1 MHRFSIEELH
11 GANPPF
17 VAGTFF
23 DLAAVG
29 YQQAEYA
36 ISGTAQAY
44 ERRGPG
50 PGGLEV
56 VEEAEL
62 RSRIVVYRP
71 ADAASFDGTVWV
83 EWLNVSGGLDAA
95 PDWIFAQRELRRS
108 GAAWIGVS
116 AQQVGVQP
124 GTSALGMVSS
134 PLTTTDPER
143 YGSLHHPGD
152 RFSYDL
158 FAAVGELARAG
169 AGTIL
174 EGLAIERVLAIG
186 ESQSAFRLT
195 TFVNEIDEARPAFDG
210 FLVHAR
216 GGAASEL
223 HDGQDPRRIREGS
236 AAPFRDA
243 LRVPVLCVEAETD
256 LITLGYRDA
265 RQDDAE
271 HLVVW
276 EIAGTSHADVYT
288 FAVGFADDG
297 LRPID
302 ELAAMWRPPQDLF
315 GQHLDHPVNA
325 GPQHWVVDA
334 AVRWLDRWVREGDP
348 GRPPAS
354 PRLELA
360 GDGFAT
366 DEHGNALGG
375 IRTPH
380 VEVPVAVLSGLGNGG
395 ADIAFLTG
403 TTVPF
408 ARERLVERYGTKD
421 EYLARFRAAAEATV
435 AAGFFV
441 PEDLEEIVGIAERN
455 VDL

>member
-1 MHRFSIEELH
+1 MARYAIEELH
-11 GANPPF
+11 GTNPPF

-23 DLAAVG
+23 DLGAVG

-36 ISGTAQAY
+36 ITGRAHAY
-44 ERRGPG
+44 GPG
-50 PGGLEV
+50 ADGLEV
-56 VEEAEL
+56 VEEADL
-62 RSRIVVYRP
+62 RSRFVVYRP
-71 ADAASFDGTVWV
+71 ADPAAFDGTVWV

-95 PDWIFAQRELRRS
+95 PDWIFCQRELRRS

-124 GTSALGMVSS
+124 GESALGMVSS
-134 PLTTTDPER
+134 PVTTTDPER
-143 YGSLHHPGD
+143 YGKLHRPGD

-158 FAAVGELARAG
+158 YAAVGELARTG

-174 EGLAIERVLAIG
+174 DGLPIQRVLAIG

-195 TFVNEIDEARPAFDG
+195 TFVNQIDDLLPVFDG
-210 FLVHAR
+210 YLVHAR

-223 HDGQDPRRIREGS
+223 HDGQDPRRIREG
-236 AAPFRDA
+236 APAPFRED
-243 LRVPVLCVEAETD
+243 LRAPVLCVEAETD
-256 LITLGYRDA
+256 LISLGYRDA
-265 RQDDAE
+265 RQDDGE
-271 HLVVW
+271 HLVIW

-288 FAVGFADDG
+288 FSVGFADDG
-297 LRPID
+297 LQPI
-302 ELAAMWRPPQDLF
+302 EQLARAWQPPQDLF
-315 GQHLDHPVNA
+315 GQRLDHPVNA

-334 AVRWLDRWVREGDP
+334 AVRALDRWVRDGDAA
-348 GRPPAS
+348 RPPAA
-354 PRLELA
+354 PRLQLA
-360 GDGFAT
+360 GEGFAL
-366 DEHGNALGG
+366 DALGNALGG

-380 VEVPVAVLSGLGNGG
+380 VDVPTAVLSGLGNGG

-408 ARERLVERYGTKD
+408 ERDRLVELYGTKAAYA
-421 EYLARFRAAAEATV
+421 ERFRQSAEATV

-441 PEDLEEIVGIAERN
+441 PEDLEELVAIGEHN

>member
-1 MHRFSIEELH
+1 MSRYSIEELH

-23 DLAAVG
+23 DLGAVG
-29 YQQAEYA
+29 YEQAEYA
-36 ISGTAQAY
+36 ITGIARAY
-44 ERRGPG
+44 GHG
-50 PGGLEV
+50 SDGIEV
-56 VEEAEL
+56 VEEAGL
-62 RSRIVVYRP
+62 RSRFVVYRP
-71 ADAASFDGTVWV
+71 SDPAAFDGTVWV

-95 PDWIFAQRELRRS
+95 PDWIFSQRELRRS

-124 GTSALGMVSS
+124 GESSLGMVVS

-143 YGSLHHPGD
+143 YGSLYHPGD

-158 FAAVGELARAG
+158 YAAVGEIARHG
-169 AGTIL
+169 TGTIL
-174 EGLAIERVLAIG
+174 EPLEVERVLAIG

-195 TFVNEIDEARPAFDG
+195 TLVNRLDEVLHVFDG
-210 FLVHAR
+210 YLVHAR

-223 HDGQDPRRIREGS
+223 HDGQDPKRLREGD
-236 AAPFRDA
+236 AAPFRTD

-265 RQDDAE
+265 RQDDADQ
-271 HLVVW
+271 LVIW

-297 LRPID
+297 RLPI
-302 ELAAMWRPPQDLF
+302 EQLAAMWRPPQDLF
-315 GQHLDHPVNA
+315 GQRLDHPVNA

-334 AVRWLDRWVREGDP
+334 AVRALDRWVRDGDAA
-348 GRPPAS
+348 RPPAS
-354 PRLELA
+354 PRLQLA
-360 GDGFAT
+360 GQGFAL
-366 DEHGNALGG
+366 DPLGNALGG

-380 VEVPVAVLSGLGNGG
+380 VEVPTAVLSGLGNGG
-395 ADIAFLTG
+395 APIAFLTG
-403 TTVPF
+403 TTVPLD
-408 ARERLVERYGTKD
+408 REQLAGRYGTKAA
-421 EYLARFRAAAEATV
+421 YVARFRESAEATL

-441 PEDLEEIVGIAERN
+441 AEDLDEIVAIAEHN